1 MMEGRKNISCIW
13 ATAPSGNIP
22 AVSEILSMSST
33 PAQDRARSEYEKIRN
48 SEKAH
53 WLILKGL
60 T

>member
-33 PAQDRARSEYEKIRN
+33 PAQDRARSEYEKN
-48 SEKAH
+48 SKFNESS
-53 WLILKGL
+53 L
-60 T
+60 TDF